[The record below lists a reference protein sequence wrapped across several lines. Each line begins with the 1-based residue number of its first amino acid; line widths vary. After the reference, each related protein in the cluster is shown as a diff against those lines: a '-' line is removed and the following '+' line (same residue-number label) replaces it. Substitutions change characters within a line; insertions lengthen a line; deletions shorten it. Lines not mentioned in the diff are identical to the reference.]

1 MGYTLPVKIYSP
13 PKFGSIM
20 FVNLRR
26 VLATTCLALFV
37 WTCCLDVVTAQ
48 VTDQRRANR
57 RTFVEGLLRGLLES
71 QLEQNQQPRQ
81 PGQRPAY
88 PQPRVEPIPATRVP
102 GRRPTPVA
110 NSGKIVTVRK
120 ALRDWSD
127 QCDLLIDDLRQ
138 LELNTPAVRPLL
150 ADALQIRVDIDL
162 LGRQAASSSHE
173 RYLAEDFKRVD
184 REWRLL
190 NYHLQSLPAASQQ
203 CRQRIDSCTKFDEQL
218 CQVFGVGPQFDDHQV
233 LQLASQLA
241 TNLNHLA
248 QNLRYEVR
256 EQPACNNMIRQC
268 QVLHSLIQ
276 QSPSVIRR
284 KDYRAVTDMYKNG
297 LGQWRTLSREIC
309 KYPSQ
314 RLRHD
319 VQDIDTIGR
328 QLQEQLYIPYQIDR
342 EYLAQLSTNV
352 GVSSGNVF
360 QQISLQDLL
369 AMENPAGILLS
380 AKAFQKQ
387 CDRFSGSIRGN
398 TALEQLATEFAVF
411 ESNWNGMHTQC
422 GTLTK
427 PALKLELDEINYSMQ
442 TLHEAFGSQPLL
454 DHGSMLRVAADLEH
468 LSHELE
474 NLAASAPGNISRPT
488 KNFHKRCYDLNERT
502 LADRLY
508 DPTPGK
514 LNQMFNSWGQFKNGL
529 VGYNGPNAAS
539 MNAYRRQIEPLMV
552 KLQVVYQQ

>member
-1 MGYTLPVKIYSP
+1 MEV
-13 PKFGSIM
+13 
-20 FVNLRR
+20 
-26 VLATTCLALFV
+26 A
-37 WTCCLDVVTAQ
+37 TAQ

-71 QLEQNQQPRQ
+71 QLEQNEQPRQ
-81 PGQRPAY
+81 PGPRPTY
-88 PQPRVEPIPATRVP
+88 PQPRVQPIPATRVP

-110 NSGKIVTVRK
+110 TNGKIVTVRK

-127 QCDLLIDDLRQ
+127 ECDHLIDDLRQ

-162 LGRQAASSSHE
+162 LGRQAASSPHE
-173 RYLAEDFKRVD
+173 MYLAEDFKRVD

-190 NYHLQSLPAASQQ
+190 NYHVQSVPAAAQK
-203 CRQRIDSCTKFDEQL
+203 CRQRIDSGTRFDEQL

-256 EQPACNNMIRQC
+256 EQPASRNMVRQC
-268 QVLHSLIQ
+268 QVLHSIIQ

-284 KDYRAVTDMYKNG
+284 KDYDAVTKLYKNG
-297 LGQWRTLSREIC
+297 LGQWRTLSREIS

-319 VQDIDTIGR
+319 VQDIETIGR

-342 EYLAQLSTNV
+342 EYLAQLCGNV
-352 GVSSGNVF
+352 GVSSVNVF

-369 AMENPAGILLS
+369 MMENPAEILLS

-387 CDRFSGSIRGN
+387 CERFSGSIRGN
-398 TALEQLATEFAVF
+398 VNTDQLATEFAVF
-411 ESNWNGMHTQC
+411 ESNWNGMHAQC

-427 PALKLELDEINYSMQ
+427 PALKLEMDEINYSMQ

-474 NLAASAPGNISRPT
+474 NLAVGAPSNISRPV

-508 DPTPGK
+508 DPKPSK
-514 LNQMFNSWGQFKNGL
+514 LNQMFSSWGQFKNAL
-529 VGYNGPNAAS
+529 RGYTGPNAAS
-539 MNAYRRQIEPLMV
+539 LNAYRRQIEPLMV
-552 KLQVVYQQ
+552 KLQVVYHQ